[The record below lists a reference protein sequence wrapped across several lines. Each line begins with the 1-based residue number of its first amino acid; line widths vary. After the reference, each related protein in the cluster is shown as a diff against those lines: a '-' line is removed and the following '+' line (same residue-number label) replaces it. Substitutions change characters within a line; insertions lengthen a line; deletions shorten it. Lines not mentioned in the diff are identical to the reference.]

1 VADHPLSPGGFS
13 LAVLDACA
21 LLPPRLSDVLFDLAL
36 EGLYLPHWTAEIEDE
51 FLRNFQAVTGAAA
64 PGGGARRLGAFR
76 AAARMRHEIFGH
88 MDPSAIARVPAAVDK
103 KDVHVASAALM
114 LARAA
119 EAGVDKVFLVTANL
133 EDLPPGALAM
143 RGVVTLSPGAF
154 VDALH
159 AADPERVQGA
169 LTRTLAALKNPPYT
183 PPELLA
189 ALSLHGASATVK
201 SLSKTWGVAPAKGR
215 KRAR

>member
-1 VADHPLSPGGFS
+1 M
-13 LAVLDACA
+13 
-21 LLPPRLSDVLFDLAL
+21 
-36 EGLYLPHWTAEIEDE
+36 TA
-51 FLRNFQAVTGAAA
+51 AAA

-114 LARAA
+114 LARSA

-133 EDLPPGALAM
+133 EDLPPGELAIQ
-143 RGVVTLSPGAF
+143 GVVTLSPGAF

-159 AADPERVQGA
+159 AADPERVQRA
-169 LTRTLAALKNPPYT
+169 LTRTLADLKNPPYT
-183 PPELLA
+183 PAELLA

-201 SLSKTWGVAPAKGR
+201 SLSKAWGIAPAKGR

>member
-1 VADHPLSPGGFS
+1 M
-13 LAVLDACA
+13 LDACA

-36 EGLYLPHWTAEIEDE
+36 EGLYLPHWTADIEDE

-64 PGGGARRLGAFR
+64 PDGGARRLGAFR

-114 LARAA
+114 LARSA
-119 EAGVDKVFLVTANL
+119 EADVDKVFLVTANL
-133 EDLPPGALAM
+133 ADLPPGALAIQ
-143 RGVVTLSPGAF
+143 GVVTLSPGAF
-154 VDALH
+154 IDALH
-159 AADPERVQGA
+159 AAEPERVQGV
-169 LTRTLAALKNPPYT
+169 LTRTLADLKDPPYT
-183 PPELLA
+183 AAELLA
-189 ALSLHGASATVK
+189 ALSLHGATATVK
-201 SLSKTWGVAPAKGR
+201 SLSKAWSVAPAKGR

>member
-1 VADHPLSPGGFS
+1 
-13 LAVLDACA
+13 
-21 LLPPRLSDVLFDLAL
+21 
-36 EGLYLPHWTAEIEDE
+36 
-51 FLRNFQAVTGAAA
+51 
-64 PGGGARRLGAFR
+64 
-76 AAARMRHEIFGH
+76 

-114 LARAA
+114 LARSA

-133 EDLPPGALAM
+133 EDLPPGELAIQ
-143 RGVVTLSPGAF
+143 GVVTLSPGAF

-169 LTRTLAALKNPPYT
+169 LTRTLADLKNPPYT
-183 PPELLA
+183 QAELLA
-189 ALSLHGASATVK
+189 ALSLHGASATVE
-201 SLSKTWGVAPAKGR
+201 SLSKAWGVAPAKGR

>member
-1 VADHPLSPGGFS
+1 MADHPLSPGGFS

-51 FLRNFQAVTGAAA
+51 FLRNFQTVTGAVT
-64 PGGGARRLGAFR
+64 PDGGARRLGAFR

-88 MDPSAIARVPAAVDK
+88 MDPSAIARVPATVDK
-103 KDVHVASAALM
+103 KDAHVASAALM
-114 LARAA
+114 LARSA
-119 EAGVDKVFLVTANL
+119 EAGVDRVFLVTANL
-133 EDLPPGALAM
+133 EDLPPGELAIQ
-143 RGVVTLSPGAF
+143 GVVTLSPGAF

-159 AADPERVQGA
+159 AADPERVQSA
-169 LTRTLAALKNPPYT
+169 LTRTFADLKNPPYT
-183 PPELLA
+183 AAELLA

-201 SLSKTWGVAPAKGR
+201 SLSKAWGVAPAKGR
-215 KRAR
+215 KRTR

>member
-1 VADHPLSPGGFS
+1 M
-13 LAVLDACA
+13 LDACA

-36 EGLYLPHWTAEIEDE
+36 EGLYLPHWTADIEDE

-64 PGGGARRLGAFR
+64 PDGGARRLGAFR

-114 LARAA
+114 LARSA
-119 EAGVDKVFLVTANL
+119 EADVDKVFLVTANL
-133 EDLPPGALAM
+133 ADLPPGALAM
-143 RGVVTLSPGAF
+143 QGVVTLSPGAF
-154 VDALH
+154 IDALH
-159 AADPERVQGA
+159 AAEPERVQGV
-169 LTRTLAALKNPPYT
+169 LTRTLADLKDPPYT
-183 PPELLA
+183 AAELLA
-189 ALSLHGASATVK
+189 ALSLHGATATVK
-201 SLSKTWGVAPAKGR
+201 SLSKAWSVAPAKGR

>member
-64 PGGGARRLGAFR
+64 LGGGARRLGAFR

-88 MDPSAIARVPAAVDK
+88 MEPSAIARVPAAVDK
-103 KDVHVASAALM
+103 KDVHVASAALT
-114 LARAA
+114 LARSAA
-119 EAGVDKVFLVTANL
+119 AGVDKVFLVTANL
-133 EDLPPGALAM
+133 ADLPPGALATQ
-143 RGVVTLSPGAF
+143 GVVTLSPGAF
-154 VDALH
+154 IDALL
-159 AADPERVQGA
+159 AADPRRAQRA
-169 LTRTLAALKNPPYT
+169 LTRTLADLRDPPYT
-183 PPELLA
+183 PAELLA
-189 ALSLHGASATVK
+189 ALSLHGALATVK
-201 SLSKTWGVAPAKGR
+201 ALSKAWGVAPANGS
-215 KRAR
+215 KRTR

>member
-1 VADHPLSPGGFS
+1 M
-13 LAVLDACA
+13 LDTCA

-88 MDPSAIARVPAAVDK
+88 MDPSAIARVPASIDK

-114 LARAA
+114 LARFAD
-119 EAGVDKVFLVTANL
+119 AGVDKVFLITANL
-133 EDLPPGALAM
+133 EDLPPDALAIQ
-143 RGVVTLSPGAF
+143 GVATLTPGAF
-154 VDALH
+154 IDALH
-159 AADPERVQGA
+159 AADAKRVQRA
-169 LTRTLAALKNPPYT
+169 LTRTLADLKNPPYT
-183 PPELLA
+183 AAELLA
-189 ALSLHGASATVK
+189 ALALHGASATVK
-201 SLSKTWGVAPAKGR
+201 SLSKAWGVVPAKGR
-215 KRAR
+215 KRTR

>member
-1 VADHPLSPGGFS
+1 MADHPLSPGGVS

-21 LLPPRLSDVLFDLAL
+21 LLPPRLSDVLFDLTL

-51 FLRNFQAVTGAAA
+51 FLRNFQAVTGAAT
-64 PGGGARRLGAFR
+64 PGGAARRLGAFR

-88 MDPSAIARVPAAVDK
+88 I
-103 KDVHVASAALM
+103 AALM
-114 LARAA
+114 LARSA

-133 EDLPPGALAM
+133 EDLPPGALAIQ
-143 RGVVTLSPGAF
+143 GVVTLSPGAF

-159 AADPERVQGA
+159 AADPERVQRA
-169 LTRTLAALKNPPYT
+169 LTRTLADLENPPYT
-183 PPELLA
+183 AAELLA

-201 SLSKTWGVAPAKGR
+201 SLSKAWGVAPVKGR
-215 KRAR
+215 RRTR